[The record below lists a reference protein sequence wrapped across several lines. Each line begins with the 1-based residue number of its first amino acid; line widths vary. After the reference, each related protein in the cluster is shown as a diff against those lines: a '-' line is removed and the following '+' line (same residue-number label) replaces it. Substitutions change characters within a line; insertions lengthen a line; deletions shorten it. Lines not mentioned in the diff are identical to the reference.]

1 MRGIAVPGA
10 LIFGISA
17 PFLHRMSMDSQRPR
31 VGLLFNAT
39 TPALLAHAPDLVEHL
54 SMMPN
59 RYWLDFGSRTRT
71 GQRFHFDEA
80 LLSHFALQGRGRSL
94 AGHGLGLSLPT
105 AGPLDLP
112 MALAIQKVGESVGGL
127 LWFSEHLNLF
137 HPPGCSLLNGDAGLP
152 LPVVYDEESYQL
164 IACKLEALQSI
175 LPCPLLLENGSFYTP
190 IPEQD
195 MEESEFLNRLFQE
208 GLCGTLLDL
217 HNLLVNA
224 RNGGPDPV
232 AYLEALDPTSV
243 IEVHLAGGMDLNGFY
258 TDSHSSIPPE
268 EVWELAEVYL
278 PRCPNLRAITL
289 EYEESFFDDI
299 GLDALTSQLE
309 RMHLLV

>member
-1 MRGIAVPGA
+1 
-10 LIFGISA
+10 
-17 PFLHRMSMDSQRPR
+17 MDSLRPR

-59 RYWLDFGSRTRT
+59 RYWLDFGSSSRN
-71 GQRFHFDEA
+71 GQRFHFDGP
-80 LLSHFALQGRGRSL
+80 LLSQFAHHGRGRTQ

-105 AGPLDLP
+105 AGPLDIQ
-112 MALAIQKVGESVGGL
+112 MALAAGEVERSVGGL
-127 LWFSEHLNLF
+127 LWYSEHLNLF
-137 HPPGCSLLNGDAGLP
+137 QPPGNSWLHGDAGLP
-152 LPVVYDEESYQL
+152 LPVVYDEESYIL
-164 IACKLEALQSI
+164 IGSKLELLRSI

-190 IPEQD
+190 IPEQE
-195 MEESEFLNRLFQE
+195 MEESEFLNRLFHA
-208 GLCGTLLDL
+208 GLCSTLLDF

-232 AYLEALDPTSV
+232 AYLEALDPASV
-243 IEVHLAGGMDLNGFY
+243 VEVHLAGGMDLNGFY

-268 EVWELAEVYL
+268 EVWELAETYL

-299 GLDALTSQLE
+299 GLNALTSQLE
-309 RMHLLV
+309 RMHLLT